1 MLYCTTTY
9 QELAVA
15 AEPLPASQEQV
26 SQEQVQERELVLVLQ
41 QASPQVS
48 LALQPSCS
56 PL

>member
-1 MLYCTTTY
+1 MSYCCTTY

-15 AEPLPASQEQV
+15 AEPLPASQELV
-26 SQEQVQERELVLVLQ
+26 LVLVLELVLERELQ